1 MALTGK
7 EKQAKFRAKMKK
19 SGYKL
24 VQLWVKDKDSEEFKD
39 YMRKLD
45 MGVRRPKTS
54 LKWDCERVVLE
65 MHSRSREVM
74 ARDRKAWGVFE
85 KMLGVAVQGYKDK
98 VIPKYVYLDIVELL
112 RPLLG
117 DEWYKRFKTEFEEKR
132 PRKRLSQDERMF
144 ITRLFVQE
152 ILEEFLEPLDP
163 PAPLKGQDKDLDNKN
178 LGEGTDLPASII
190 RLLNQDKFLDDLD
203 F

>member
-39 YMRKLD
+39 YMRQLD

-85 KMLGVAVQGYKDK
+85 KMMSVAVQGYKDK

-117 DEWYKRFKTEFEEKR
+117 EEWYRTFKMQFEEKR
-132 PRKRLSQDERMF
+132 PRKRDRQFVPQFWEERTLD
-144 ITRLFVQE
+144 IVINPLAG
-152 ILEEFLEPLDP
+152 LEEEFYKL
-163 PAPLKGQDKDLDNKN
+163 LKGFEDL
-178 LGEGTDLPASII
+178 
-190 RLLNQDKFLDDLD
+190 
-203 F
+203 